1 MKNRYGMDGMTYNAL
16 VDTNN
21 GHIEISNDIMTEDLS
36 PVQPTTVQGVDTHD
50 RAILAKKFF
59 ELTQKK

>member
-1 MKNRYGMDGMTYNAL
+1 
-16 VDTNN
+16 
-21 GHIEISNDIMTEDLS
+21 
-36 PVQPTTVQGVDTHD
+36 VQPTNVAGVDTHD